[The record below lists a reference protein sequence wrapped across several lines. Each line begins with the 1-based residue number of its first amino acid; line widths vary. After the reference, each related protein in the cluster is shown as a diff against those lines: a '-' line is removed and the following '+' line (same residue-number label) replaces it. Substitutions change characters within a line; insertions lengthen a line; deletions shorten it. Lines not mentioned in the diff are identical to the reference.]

1 MQLRTSLATTLAAA
15 GLLAISSVA
24 FAQDSTTST
33 TTRTTE
39 TAPGI
44 VVGVPGIVGVQV
56 GGGHQDCA
64 TKRTTRTDEGS
75 GDSQTTVRSNC
86 D

>member
-1 MQLRTSLATTLAAA
+1 MQLRTSLAIAAA
-15 GLLAISSVA
+15 GLLISSVA
-24 FAQDSTTST
+24 FAQESTTTT

-39 TAPGI
+39 SAPGV

-64 TKRTTRTDEGS
+64 TKRTTRTDGQ